1 MQVGVVYPQTELP
14 VDPAT
19 VRAYVQAVEDLGY
32 RHVLAY
38 DHVLGA
44 DPVAHPGWSGPYDI
58 SSTFHEPLVLFG
70 FVAGFSTLELV
81 TGVIIAPQRQTVLL
95 AKQAA
100 EVDILAGGR
109 FRLGIGIGWNRVEY
123 EGLGQGFAA
132 RGRREEEQVA
142 LLRRLWTERSVT
154 HRGRFDKLTGAG
166 IAPLPVQRPIPIWLG
181 GQSAPADRRV
191 GRLADGWFPLV
202 QPGPML
208 DHALQVIAGAAES
221 AGRDPSALGMEGQV
235 SLGTGGAQAAA
246 GQVRRWDEAGA
257 THVAVNTMGAG
268 LSGLDDHLKA
278 LSLVAL
284 ALSLSRSE

>member
-19 VRAYVQAVEDLGY
+19 VRAYVRAVADLGY
-32 RHVLAY
+32 HHVLAY

-44 DPVAHPGWSGPYDI
+44 DPVAYPGWTGPYDI

-81 TGVIIAPQRQTVLL
+81 TGVIIAPQHQTVLL
-95 AKQAA
+95 AKQAT

-123 EGLGQGFAA
+123 EGLGQEFAT
-132 RGRREEEQVA
+132 RGQREEEQVA

-154 HRGRFDKLTGAG
+154 HRGRFDKVTGAG
-166 IAPLPVQRPIPIWLG
+166 IAPLPAQRPIPIWLG
-181 GQSAPADRRV
+181 GQSSPAYRRI
-191 GRLADGWFPLV
+191 GRLADGWFPQV

-208 DHALQVIAGAAES
+208 DHARQLVAGAAES
-221 AGRDPSALGMEGQV
+221 AGRDPSALGMEGRV
-235 SLGTGGAQAAA
+235 SLGTGGPQAAA
-246 GQVRRWDEAGA
+246 GQVRSWQEAGA

-268 LSGLDDHLKA
+268 LLGLDEHLKA
-278 LSLVAL
+278 LSLVAA
-284 ALSLSRSE
+284 ALGLSRGE

>member
-132 RGRREEEQVA
+132 RGRREEEQVV

-181 GQSAPADRRV
+181 GQSEPAYRRV

-268 LSGLDDHLKA
+268 LSGLDDHLRA